1 MTSMFSNPQFS
12 ILTARKNL
20 KWLSLLGSALLV
32 LASLRSYFVLQ
43 LLSATLLFAL
53 LFAILA
59 SMVASFALLV
69 IATDQIL
76 EWAAAEFAS
85 MLRSA
90 SHRFVTLGVYRYV
103 HRSFLIGLLYAGG
116 KIKRLI

>member
-1 MTSMFSNPQFS
+1 MFSNPQFS

-43 LLSATLLFAL
+43 LLSAMLLFAL

-76 EWAAAEFAS
+76 EWAAARVRFNVALSQPSVCDVGSLPLRAS
-85 MLRSA
+85 VISDRVA
-90 SHRFVTLGVYRYV
+90 VCRRND
-103 HRSFLIGLLYAGG
+103 
-116 KIKRLI
+116 